1 MMKYKVL
8 AFKGKNALPIIKEQI
23 VQMNQTFGWTKQQS
37 EENFQQPHTEY
48 YCLVDKQE
56 VIGFVSLHHL
66 LDECSILHVFIE
78 STYRQQKL
86 ATALMLYVLKQLEY
100 REVKHVF
107 LEVRI
112 SNQAAIRL
120 YQACGF
126 ETLTIRKNYYTNPV
140 EDALLMQK
148 KL

>member
-1 MMKYKVL
+1 MNYKVL
-8 AFKGKNALPIIKEQI
+8 AFKGNSVLPTIKEQI
-23 VQMNQTFGWTKQQS
+23 IQMNQTFGWTKQQS

-48 YCLVDKQE
+48 YCLVDKKT

-78 STYRQQKL
+78 SNYRKQKL
-86 ATALMLYVLKQLEY
+86 ATALMSYVMKQLEY
-100 REVKHVF
+100 REVKHIF
-107 LEVRI
+107 LEVRV
-112 SNQAAIRL
+112 SNHAAIRL

-126 ETLTIRKNYYTNPV
+126 ETLTIRKSYYTNPV